1 MPGWDAVEY
10 FTYVRSVIMAVGFV
24 ARRDVTVSER
34 VTFAKRIGGIR
45 TAFKAVEI
53 TRTDSERTYRG
64 KSIGSKK

>member
-24 ARRDVTVSER
+24 VRRDATVSER
-34 VTFAKRIGGIR
+34 VTFAKRIAGIR
-45 TAFKAVEI
+45 AAFKAVEI
-53 TRTDSERTYRG
+53 TRTDNARTCRD